1 MIHTWA
7 TMPFALMIILSAATS
22 AKATSIVVLANKT
35 QIAVAADS
43 KEIKANGQ
51 PSSDVCK
58 IFRYGKFFAVMGGTI
73 NSNAM
78 YNPIQT
84 LAKAAKGVTDL
95 EEIQK
100 GFDRLIKEPL
110 QAQLDFKVAN
120 NQDTN
125 SKCRFPTRFP
135 KEGGV
140 TVGNVYH
147 NTCKNGEGE
156 CELVIGDMEAM
167 KKFLEK
173 HHLDGR
179 DLVVEATNL
188 VHIEAVAHPDTVGG
202 TINQLLID
210 STGTH
215 RINNT
220 LPGCPVEEGISK
232 GSEN

>member
-1 MIHTWA
+1 M
-7 TMPFALMIILSAATS
+7 
-22 AKATSIVVLANKT
+22 
-35 QIAVAADS
+35 
-43 KEIKANGQ
+43 
-51 PSSDVCK
+51 
-58 IFRYGKFFAVMGGTI
+58 
-73 NSNAM
+73 
-78 YNPIQT
+78 
-84 LAKAAKGVTDL
+84 
-95 EEIQK
+95 
-100 GFDRLIKEPL
+100 
-110 QAQLDFKVAN
+110 
-120 NQDTN
+120 
-125 SKCRFPTRFP
+125 
-135 KEGGV
+135 

-156 CELVIGDMEAM
+156 CELGIGDLEAM

-220 LPGCPVEEGISK
+220 RPGCPVSYRNPQREAKINGVGVYKEPNLLKIS
-232 GSEN
+232 GSLSCQRSEVLLERVVSNGLPNDQASMRK